1 MKYLAKSTIE
11 YYFRYPLGILKIYM
25 DIFAITLI
33 KKLCLNYPE
42 LTDIIVVIIFTL
54 EGLDND

>member
-1 MKYLAKSTIE
+1 
-11 YYFRYPLGILKIYM
+11 M